1 MFNADITIFN
11 KVYDEETRSDK
22 YLRTILKGVHV
33 EKTNASQKNDSKV
46 VVNDSLFVSIPFLDN
61 YVSSKKFQEFKKGY
75 TLQNTDI
82 IVVGIVDKDITSL
95 KDLKKLDD
103 VYTVKSVEVID
114 YSKYLNHIE
123 VYASWLP
130 LIKLIL
136 RALKRF

>member
-33 EKTNASQKNDSKV
+33 EKINASQKNDSKV
-46 VVNDSLFVSIPFLDN
+46 IVSDSLFISIPFLDN
-61 YVSSKKFQEFKKGY
+61 YVTPKKFQESKKGY

-103 VYTVKSVEVID
+103 VYTINSVEVID

-123 VYASWLP
+123 VYAS
-130 LIKLIL
+130 
-136 RALKRF
+136 

>member
-33 EKTNASQKNDSKV
+33 EKTTASQKNDSKV
-46 VVNDSLFVSIPFLDN
+46 IVSDSLFISIPFLDN
-61 YVSSKKFQEFKKGY
+61 YVSPKKFQEFKKGY

-95 KDLKKLDD
+95 KDLKRLDD
-103 VYTVKSVEVID
+103 VYTVNSVEVID
-114 YSKYLNHIE
+114 YSRCLNHIE
-123 VYASWLP
+123 VYAS
-130 LIKLIL
+130 
-136 RALKRF
+136 

>member
-103 VYTVKSVEVID
+103 VYTVNSVEVID

-123 VYASWLP
+123 VHAS
-130 LIKLIL
+130 
-136 RALKRF
+136 

>member
-33 EKTNASQKNDSKV
+33 EKINASQKKDSKV
-46 VVNDSLFVSIPFLDN
+46 IVSDSLFVSIPFLDN
-61 YVSSKKFQEFKKGY
+61 YVSPKKFQEFKKGY

-95 KDLKKLDD
+95 KDLKRLDD
-103 VYTVKSVEVID
+103 VYTVNSVEVID

-123 VYASWLP
+123 VYAS
-130 LIKLIL
+130 
-136 RALKRF
+136 

>member
-1 MFNADITIFN
+1 MFSSDITIFN

-46 VVNDSLFVSIPFLDN
+46 IVRDSLFVSIPFLDN
-61 YVSSKKFQEFKKGY
+61 YVTPKKFQESKKGY

-95 KDLKKLDD
+95 KDLKRLDD
-103 VYTVKSVEVID
+103 VYTVNSVEVID
-114 YSKYLNHIE
+114 YSRCLNHIE
-123 VYASWLP
+123 VYAS
-130 LIKLIL
+130 
-136 RALKRF
+136 

>member
-103 VYTVKSVEVID
+103 VYTVNSVEVID

-123 VYASWLP
+123 VYAS
-130 LIKLIL
+130 
-136 RALKRF
+136 